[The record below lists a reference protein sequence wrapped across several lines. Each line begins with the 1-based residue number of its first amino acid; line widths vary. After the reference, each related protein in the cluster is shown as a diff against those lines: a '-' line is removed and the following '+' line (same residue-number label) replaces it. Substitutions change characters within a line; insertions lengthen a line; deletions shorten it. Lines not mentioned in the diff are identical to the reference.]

1 MAIDGVFLRHV
12 VQELTTEL
20 ANGRVDKVQ
29 QPSKEE
35 IVLFFR
41 TRNGVR
47 KILISSRANSARVH
61 VLEHVIPNP
70 LSPPMFCMLLRK
82 KLMGGKLLDILQ
94 PDLERVIN
102 FKFECTNDLGDKCII
117 YLICEIMGKY
127 SNVILVD
134 EKNMIIEALK
144 RVNAQMSSK
153 RLVLPGMTYD
163 LPPRQEKLSLLEVS
177 ADEIVQKV
185 LSDTKDVKL
194 SKKVLSVIKG
204 ISPVVC
210 NFVVNGIED
219 IHEDREK
226 LYDRMQK
233 LLQVTRD
240 VSGYPCIVQDAK
252 TNKKDITFISDGDS
266 QIAESFSKLLDDFF
280 YRKDTID
287 RIHAKSKDLY
297 HRIATFKARLEKKV
311 IQQRKEYEMCSKRDQ
326 YRIKADLLNANLYQL
341 KGNHPSVSVQNFYE
355 PDMPI
360 IEIKCD
366 PTIDVAA
373 NAQKFYK
380 KYRKLKVAERILHDE
395 IDKSYTQIQYLDSIL
410 DAIDR
415 AETESDLEDIKHELT
430 AQGYIKK
437 KKTLKK
443 PAKLNKNNFK
453 EYISTEKF
461 KILVGR
467 NNVQNDYLTTKYAKK
482 NDLWFH
488 VKDTPGSHV
497 VVVNDGRAFSDSVVM
512 EAAKLAVQNSKARF
526 SQNVPVDY
534 TQIKNVSKP
543 NAAVPGKVIY
553 VSYNTVYVTANI
565 D

>member
-12 VQELTTEL
+12 VRELATEL

-29 QPSKEE
+29 QPNKEE
-35 IVLFFR
+35 IVLFVR
-41 TRNGVR
+41 TRNGV
-47 KILISSRANSARVH
+47 KKVLMSSRANSARVH
-61 VLEHVIPNP
+61 VTEHMIPNP

-82 KLMGGKLLDILQ
+82 KLVGGKLLDISQ
-94 PDLERVIN
+94 SDLERVVK
-102 FKFECTNDLGDKCII
+102 FKFECTNDLGDKCIL
-117 YLICEIMGKY
+117 YLICEVMGKY
-127 SNVILVD
+127 SNIILVD
-134 EKNMIIEALK
+134 EKSIIIEALK

-153 RLVLPGMTYD
+153 RLVLPGMTYEM
-163 LPPRQEKLSLLEVS
+163 PPQQDKLSLLEVS

-185 LSDTKDVKL
+185 LSDTRDVKL
-194 SKKVLSVIKG
+194 SKKFLSVLKG
-204 ISPVVC
+204 VSPVVC
-210 NFVVNGIED
+210 NFIASGIENVYAD
-219 IHEDREK
+219 KDK
-226 LYDRMQK
+226 LYENVQK
-233 LLQVTRD
+233 LLQITRD
-240 VSGYPCIVQDAK
+240 ISGHPYVVHDSK
-252 TNKKDITFISDGDS
+252 TNKKDITFISDEDS
-266 QIAESFSKLLDDFF
+266 QMAESFSKLLDDFF

-287 RIHAKSKDLY
+287 RMHAKSKDLY
-297 HRIATFKARLEKKV
+297 HRITTFKARLEKKV
-311 IQQRKEYEMCSKRDQ
+311 TQQRKEYEMCSKRDQ

-341 KGNHPSVSVQNFYE
+341 KGNHSSVSVQNFYE
-355 PDMPI
+355 PDMPM

-366 PTIDVAA
+366 PTIDIAA

-380 KYRKLKVAERILHDE
+380 KYRKLKVAEQILNDE
-395 IDKSYTQIQYLDSIL
+395 IEKSCTQIQYLDSVL

-415 AETESDLEDIKHELT
+415 VETESDLEDIKHELI

-443 PAKLNKNNFK
+443 PVKPNKKNFK
-453 EYISTEKF
+453 EYISTENF

-488 VKDTPGSHV
+488 VKDMPGSHV

-512 EAAKLAVQNSKARF
+512 EAAKIAVQNSKARF

-543 NAAVPGKVIY
+543 NAAAPGKVIY
-553 VSYNTVYVTANI
+553 VSYNTIYATA
-565 D
+565 DVD